1 MDIKLKEVYRTGTGS
16 KVNVT
21 FDLYDGAKSLGAC
34 IIVNRETAYFMTKDS
49 LTDSA
54 SLFISMKSS
63 KTVPPAKSFTMEEME
78 AIVFQMRRMKE
89 KIHYDGDAFTL

>member
-21 FDLYDGAKSLGAC
+21 FDLYDGAKSLGSC
-34 IIVNRETAYFMTKDS
+34 IIVNREIAYFMTEDS
-49 LTDSA
+49 LT
-54 SLFISMKSS
+54 
-63 KTVPPAKSFTMEEME
+63 FTMEEME

>member
-34 IIVNRETAYFMTKDS
+34 IIVNKETAYFMTEDS
-49 LTDSA
+49 LT
-54 SLFISMKSS
+54 
-63 KTVPPAKSFTMEEME
+63 FTMEEMD